1 MKQILFSCAGTSDPV
16 RGEHD
21 GPMLHILRH
30 YRPTAVYLFLTAEI
44 EQYADAD
51 GRFEMTRAWICKH
64 WDGYSPDFHYIRS
77 GIRQAHDLDAL
88 DQPLHEA
95 VDALIRENPDA
106 EILFNLSSGT
116 PQMQIILSQLAM
128 DMRYRGRGVQVSN
141 FEDSSGKA
149 QRSNDKQYDVE
160 LELECD
166 EDELPG
172 AENSCSEPK
181 MFAIHREYLRRQI
194 SALLDARN
202 FDAVEGLK
210 DFLPEDLRCLALHL
224 AARSRLQR
232 EEAQRHAG
240 KLLGLPFPLYPFKSG
255 SRAKYSEVCEYYL
268 LMKNLVKSGN
278 CTEFLLHLEPLVLR
292 LQTELLDKLL
302 QREGCALSDFV
313 RQGEDGYPVFWPF
326 LLKAK
331 HPALYAHYHCTVKAE
346 KECDINTYLCNV
358 LLSFYPTLPE
368 KAKGLFAHY
377 AQLKDLRNRL
387 AHSLRAATAAEIR
400 DVCGVDPEVLLDEI
414 EKTIIAAYP
423 VCDPAVFS
431 VYEKSIDYIK
441 AHL

>member
-88 DQPLHEA
+88 DQPLHAA

-149 QRSNDKQYDVE
+149 QRSNDKEYDVE

-172 AENSCSEPK
+172 AENRCSEPK
-181 MFAIHREYLRRQI
+181 MFAIHR
-194 SALLDARN
+194 
-202 FDAVEGLK
+202 
-210 DFLPEDLRCLALHL
+210 
-224 AARSRLQR
+224 
-232 EEAQRHAG
+232 
-240 KLLGLPFPLYPFKSG
+240 
-255 SRAKYSEVCEYYL
+255 
-268 LMKNLVKSGN
+268 
-278 CTEFLLHLEPLVLR
+278 
-292 LQTELLDKLL
+292 
-302 QREGCALSDFV
+302 
-313 RQGEDGYPVFWPF
+313 
-326 LLKAK
+326 
-331 HPALYAHYHCTVKAE
+331 
-346 KECDINTYLCNV
+346 
-358 LLSFYPTLPE
+358 
-368 KAKGLFAHY
+368 
-377 AQLKDLRNRL
+377 
-387 AHSLRAATAAEIR
+387 
-400 DVCGVDPEVLLDEI
+400 
-414 EKTIIAAYP
+414 
-423 VCDPAVFS
+423 
-431 VYEKSIDYIK
+431 
-441 AHL
+441 